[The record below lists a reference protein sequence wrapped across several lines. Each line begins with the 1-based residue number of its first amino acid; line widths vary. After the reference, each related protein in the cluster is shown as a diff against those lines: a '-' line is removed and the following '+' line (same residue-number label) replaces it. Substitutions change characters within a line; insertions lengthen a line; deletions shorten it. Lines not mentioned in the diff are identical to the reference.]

1 MKHRTSILAVLA
13 AVVFVFGLVAAASAE
28 VTLVQGTMY
37 PEASNYGKSMNKF
50 AELAAKYSNGEL
62 KVKVYH
68 AGQLGKKQ
76 QLIEKI
82 QTGQTNIYIETID
95 VFEQFV
101 PEAYFQS
108 MPHLFA
114 SVEHMRKFLQSDWFK
129 EQVHTKFKKRGMII
143 PPQSFTWERGPFRV
157 LISKIP
163 VMTLED
169 LPKIKLRVYAS
180 EMYLK
185 SWQQLGAN
193 TTNVDWSEVYL
204 ALKQNLIQAVTSPM
218 NLVLPMKFTEVAK
231 YITRINEF
239 PQILIVYIN
248 EKTYETL
255 SPAQKEALR
264 KAYDEGGEYF
274 RDLNYASAEADI
286 EFMLE
291 NHGATFIRI
300 PLAPWRNRMKPLYQ
314 EMEKEG
320 KIAKGFYEMVQKM
333 K

>member
-1 MKHRTSILAVLA
+1 MSGRWLLVLTASLALGLA
-13 AVVFVFGLVAAASAE
+13 PLATAGAG
-28 VTLVQGTMY
+28 VTLTQGTMY
-37 PEASNYGKSMNKF
+37 PENSNYGKAMNKF
-50 AELAAKYSNGEL
+50 AELAAKHSGGEL
-62 KVKVYH
+62 EVKVYH

-82 QTGQTNIYIETID
+82 QTGQTDVYIETID

-114 SVEHMRKFLQSDWFK
+114 DVGHARKFLNSDWFQK
-129 EQVHTKFKKRGMII
+129 NIVAKFQKRGMII
-143 PPQSFTWERGPFRV
+143 PAQDFAWERGPYRV
-157 LISKIP
+157 LVSKVP
-163 VMTLED
+163 VLSLED

-193 TTNVDWSEVYL
+193 TTNVDWTEVYL

-231 YITRINEF
+231 YMTRINEF
-239 PQILIVYIN
+239 PQLPIVYLN
-248 EKTYETL
+248 QKSFDKL
-255 SPAQKEALR
+255 SQPQKEALR
-264 KAYDEGGEYF
+264 KAYDEAGRYF
-274 RDLNYASAEADI
+274 TELNYASAESDI

-291 NHGATFIRI
+291 KHGATFIRV
-300 PLAPWRNRMKPLYQ
+300 PLPSWREKIKPLYA

-320 KIAKGFYEMVQKM
+320 KIAPGFYEMVQKM

>member
-1 MKHRTSILAVLA
+1 M
-13 AVVFVFGLVAAASAE
+13 GLLLLLGMAVAANAE
-28 VTLVQGTMY
+28 ITLKQGTMY
-37 PEASNYGKSMNKF
+37 PEISNYGKAMNKF
-50 AELAAKYSNGEL
+50 AELTDKYSGGSL

-68 AGQLGKKQ
+68 AGLLGKKQ

-82 QTGQTNIYIETID
+82 QTGQTDIYIETID

-114 SVEHMRKFLQSDWFK
+114 NVAHARKFLNSEWFNQNISK
-129 EQVHTKFKKRGMII
+129 KFEKRGMLI
-143 PPQSFTWERGPFRV
+143 PGQDFSWERGPYRV
-157 LISKIP
+157 LICKEP
-163 VMTLED
+163 VMKLDD

-180 EMYLK
+180 EMYRK
-185 SWQQLGAN
+185 SWNQLGAN
-193 TTNVDWSEVYL
+193 TTNVDWTEVYL
-204 ALKQNLIQAVTSPM
+204 ALKQNLIQAVTAPM

-239 PQILIVYIN
+239 PQIPIVYVN
-248 EKTYETL
+248 QNSYAKL
-255 SPAQKEALR
+255 SAEQKKALR
-264 KAYDEGGEYF
+264 RAYDDAGKYYTQ
-274 RDLNYASAEADI
+274 LNYASAESDI
-286 EFMLE
+286 EYMLA

-300 PLAPWRNRMKPLYQ
+300 PLPPWQEKIKPLYV

-320 KIAKGFYEMVQKM
+320 KIAPGFFEMVQKM